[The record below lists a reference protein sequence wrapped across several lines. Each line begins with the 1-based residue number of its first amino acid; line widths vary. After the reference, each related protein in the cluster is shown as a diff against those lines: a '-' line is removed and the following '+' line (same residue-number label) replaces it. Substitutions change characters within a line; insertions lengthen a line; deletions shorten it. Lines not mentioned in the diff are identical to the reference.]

1 MRVNSV
7 VPSAWFSTVPRYRPS
22 VEVQPG
28 EVGLAFIYFGPDSA
42 LPPADAEYEFTV
54 NTSASNQDFY
64 NTAPLK
70 GTEAARHVMPSWA
83 QPSTPPGSPSRA
95 RSPFQSIASTETLC
109 SASTEHSLSR
119 MVLQHQTHR
128 SRSQFRSMV
137 RVVQFYR
144 WRGGVLRPVTAIE
157 SQRRQETAAKMSGP
171 PAGPAPGR
179 PHRIPAALSS
189 YSRTSHSRRV
199 VMFGS
204 PSIRSCRRPG
214 PAGCR

>member
-70 GTEAARHVMPSWA
+70 STEASASGDAIVGA
-83 QPSTPPGSPSRA
+83 AVNATGKSRRGA
-95 RSPFQSIASTETLC
+95 RSPFRSIASTETLC

-144 WRGGVLRPVTAIE
+144 WRGGYFA
-157 SQRRQETAAKMSGP
+157 Q
-171 PAGPAPGR
+171 
-179 PHRIPAALSS
+179 
-189 YSRTSHSRRV
+189 
-199 VMFGS
+199 
-204 PSIRSCRRPG
+204 
-214 PAGCR
+214 

>member
-1 MRVNSV
+1 MASELHGRAAGSGTPVNVSPFSRENTCTMPVCTSYASSATARVNSV

-137 RVVQFYR
+137 RVVQFLPLA
-144 WRGGVLRPVTAIE
+144 W
-157 SQRRQETAAKMSGP
+157 
-171 PAGPAPGR
+171 AG
-179 PHRIPAALSS
+179 
-189 YSRTSHSRRV
+189 T
-199 VMFGS
+199 S
-204 PSIRSCRRPG
+204 PSDG
-214 PAGCR
+214 H